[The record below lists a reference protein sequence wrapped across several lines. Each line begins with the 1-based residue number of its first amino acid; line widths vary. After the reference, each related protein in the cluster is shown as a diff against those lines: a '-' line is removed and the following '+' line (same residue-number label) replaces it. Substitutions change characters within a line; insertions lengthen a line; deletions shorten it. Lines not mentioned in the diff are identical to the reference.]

1 MSCQINSIC
10 QQSYYHL
17 KNISM
22 IRSYINEDTAQ
33 LLVSSLVMSR
43 IDYCN
48 SLLTGVSLNS
58 IIKLQRVQN
67 QAARI
72 VSCAKKHQHITPV
85 LKDLHWL
92 PVKQRID
99 FKVLTF
105 VHKFF
110 QNISPFYIQEILE
123 CHRPNRVLRSS
134 GNNKLVVPRS
144 HSTLGDRA
152 FSIYSPIKWNALPAY
167 LKLSFT
173 HDNFKRHLKT
183 FLFKQAF
190 V

>member
-1 MSCQINSIC
+1 
-10 QQSYYHL
+10 
-17 KNISM
+17 
-22 IRSYINEDTAQ
+22 
-33 LLVSSLVMSR
+33 MSR

-134 GNNKLVVPRS
+134 GNNKLAVPRS

-152 FSIYSPIKWNALPAY
+152 FSIYSSIKWNALPAY